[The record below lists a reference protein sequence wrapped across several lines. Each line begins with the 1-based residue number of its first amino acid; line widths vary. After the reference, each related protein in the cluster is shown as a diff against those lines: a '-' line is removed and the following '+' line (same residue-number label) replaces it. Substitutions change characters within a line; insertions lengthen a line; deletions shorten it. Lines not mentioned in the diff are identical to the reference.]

1 MTTGINL
8 KGITLAAA
16 LACGI
21 TLGASEAKGLTF
33 DFEFSP
39 GVTSLPGPVAT
50 GIIDNS
56 GLAGGIWSGTFFDDI
71 DVTVVVE
78 LDSETTDVDFPS
90 ASIFGAALISYEAHT
105 YTDVA
110 SAMIGDVTSLHDTD
124 SLSLLQTGPYIE
136 AVTHDTS
143 LTAAALAGAPSPEI
157 RLGSSAI
164 GTTGPKAEATWNSVL
179 KVSRANSKALGLPVT
194 VDGEPDLRIVLN
206 DAALPTFD
214 FDRGDGIGPGTFDFL
229 AIMTHEI
236 GHGMGF
242 VSGVDDIDFTGV
254 GGSPITAAPGNA
266 VDHST
271 DAIFTVLDL
280 FRTNVDT
287 RGEDLSGTVG
297 GFVLDW
303 RFGPP
308 DGPVSKPFF
317 SLEDTG
323 VDPIEKV
330 PFATGAFLG
339 DGDQASH
346 WADGPFGL
354 MVPSLDPAT
363 VLDPTLVD
371 VAALDVIGWDTV
383 PEPASALLLGVGGL
397 VLARRRRA

>member
-1 MTTGINL
+1 MAMGIKM
-8 KGITLAAA
+8 KGIALAAA
-16 LACGI
+16 MAVGI
-21 TLGASEAKGLTF
+21 TMSSSDATGLTF

-39 GVTSLPGPVAT
+39 GITGLPGPVAT
-50 GIIDNS
+50 GIIDNA
-56 GLAGGIWSGTFFDDI
+56 GLSAGIWSGTLFDDVE
-71 DVTVVVE
+71 VTVLVE

-90 ASIFGAALISYEAHT
+90 PSIFGAALISYESHT
-105 YTDVA
+105 YTDVS
-110 SAMIGDVTSLHDTD
+110 SAMIGDAKSLSDTD
-124 SLSLLQTGPYIE
+124 SLSLLQTGTYIE
-136 AVTHDTS
+136 ALTHDTS

-194 VDGEPDLRIVLN
+194 VDGEPDVRIVLN

-214 FDRGDGIGPGTFDFL
+214 FDRGDGIAPGTFDFL

-266 VDHST
+266 VDHSG

-287 RGEDLSGTVG
+287 RDEDLSGTVG

-308 DGPVSKPFF
+308 AGPFSKPFF

-323 VDPIEKV
+323 IDPIEKV

-363 VLDPTLVD
+363 VLDPTGAD
-371 VAALDVIGWDTV
+371 VAAFDVIGWDTI
-383 PEPASALLLGVGGL
+383 PEPTGVALLGLGGL
-397 VLARRRRA
+397 VLTRRRCA